1 MSLKKT
7 IHKHPSPVAL
17 VKMPQQ
23 QQSAESLLHE
33 LQVYQIEL
41 KLQNEALREAQAA
54 LEETRDRYV
63 DLYEFAPIGYLSLSV
78 DGFIQEINLTGA
90 KLLNRERQRLLD
102 KRFSQF
108 VTTADQPAWH
118 SFFRQALLNGD
129 NLTGEVELK
138 RNGSGRLMVS
148 LKSVA
153 IKVGAVVKGLR
164 LTLND
169 ITALKQALTDV
180 RLREDRLQLAK
191 TAADLGVFDDDL
203 VGGVHLIDERLR
215 HIWGFDPIEP
225 ISLEQIFAGVH
236 PEDRQRMRSALER
249 ALDPNIRGKYAIQ
262 YRVINHFDGKV
273 HHVLSN
279 GQAYFSD
286 GRAIRIVWTV
296 KDVSE
301 EIELEAEVQA
311 QRQALESLG
320 HQQIALQTAAA
331 IAHEL
336 NQPLVSISAYSEAA
350 LHMLN
355 DGTQQPQ
362 KLRRALEGAV
372 AQSQRAGRSLNELLD
387 FLHQGETVTEVL
399 DLNQIVQEAIDLA
412 QGGAGHP
419 CPVAFQPE
427 PELLLVRINR
437 LQVEKV
443 IVNLLRNACEAMSA
457 LGPLDKTIQISVKVQ
472 HMEDIPMAQVSVEDR
487 GPGFDQE
494 TIQRAFEPFFT
505 TKANGIGLG
514 LAISRALIEANGGQL
529 WLDQNPAPGGGA
541 TFHFS
546 LPLAS

>member
-1 MSLKKT
+1 MSLKRT
-7 IHKHPSPVAL
+7 IRKKAGPVAL

-41 KLQNEALREAQAA
+41 KMQNEALREAQAA

-63 DLYEFAPIGYLSLSV
+63 DLYEFAPVGYLSLSV

-129 NLTGEVELK
+129 DLTGEVELK

-153 IKVGAVVKGLR
+153 TKVGAVVKGLR
-164 LTLND
+164 LTLSD

-180 RLREDRLQLAK
+180 KIREDRLQLAK
-191 TAADLGVFDDDL
+191 AAADLGVFDDTYASGEHL
-203 VGGVHLIDERLR
+203 VDERFR
-215 HIWGFDPIEP
+215 QIWGFGPLEP
-225 ISLEQIFAGVH
+225 VSLNQIIAGVH
-236 PEDRQRMRSALER
+236 PEDRQRMQKALEH
-249 ALDPNIRGKYAIQ
+249 ALNPRGNGKYAIQ
-262 YRVINHFDGKV
+262 YRVVNRVDSTV
-273 HHVLSN
+273 HHVLAN
-279 GQAYFSD
+279 GHVYFSD
-286 GRAIRIVWTV
+286 AQAMRIVGTV
-296 KDVSE
+296 KDISE
-301 EIELEAEVQA
+301 QVELEAEVQA
-311 QRQALESLG
+311 QRHALESLS

-331 IAHEL
+331 IAHDI

-350 LHMLN
+350 LHML
-355 DGTQQPQ
+355 DEGTQQPQ

-372 AQSQRAGRSLNELLD
+372 AQSQRAGRSLHELLD
-387 FLHQGETVTEVL
+387 FLHQGEVVTEVL
-399 DLNQIVQEAIDLA
+399 DLNQLVREAIDIA
-412 QGGAGHP
+412 DGSVCRDFP
-419 CPVAFQPE
+419 IDFQAE
-427 PELLLVRINR
+427 PELPPVKVNR

-443 IVNLLRNACEAMSA
+443 IVNLLQNACEAMFVA
-457 LGPLDKTIQISVKVQ
+457 ARPENTIHITVTT
-472 HMEDIPMAQVSVEDR
+472 HPMDGILMAQLSVGDS
-487 GPGFDQE
+487 GPGFDPQ
-494 TIQRAFEPFFT
+494 TAQRAFEPFFT
-505 TKANGIGLG
+505 TKTHGIGLG

-541 TFHFS
+541 FLHVS
-546 LPLAS
+546 LPFAS